1 MGVIKNA
8 NDDNRS
14 GHQSAA
20 SSSAIHTQIVIV
32 GAASASAIEASK
44 AFRTN
49 PARPGR
55 KGRAGSLFVFTGRH
69 CSTQSNN
76 NH

>member
-8 NDDNRS
+8 YDDNRS

-32 GAASASAIEASK
+32 GAAPASAVEASP

-55 KGRAGSLFVFTGRH
+55 KGRAES
-69 CSTQSNN
+69 
-76 NH
+76 